1 MWGYEMRITVL
12 AVALFPI
19 PLAPWVGLAA
29 PFVPSDDKQV
39 LERIRERPLDPT
51 WQELRR
57 LREAVKR
64 NPDDVQP
71 AVRLAARYVE
81 RSRSEADPRYL
92 GYAEAVL
99 APWLAREQSPPEAL
113 LLRATIRQ
121 SLHQF
126 DGALADLQTVLKQ
139 RPASAQGWLTAA
151 LVHQVRGDYDQAR
164 RHCAPLI
171 RLAGELVAGACLASV
186 GSLTGQAAV
195 SYGLLD
201 RVSRREATVSPGE
214 RQWVATL
221 LAEMAERRGAAEEAE
236 GHYRAALRIGLH
248 DPYLLGAYGDFLL
261 DRGRVEEAIA
271 LLQEERKADALLLR
285 LALAERVARHPN
297 AAADRE
303 ILRARFEAARRRGDR
318 THLREEA
325 RFTLHMLENAGQAL
339 SLARENWAI
348 QKEPADA
355 RILLESATAAQ
366 DLAAARL
373 ATDWVEANHLED
385 VRLLE
390 LIRRIKG

>member
-1 MWGYEMRITVL
+1 MTVL
-12 AVALFPI
+12 AAALLLI
-19 PLAPWVGLAA
+19 PLAPWVGAAA
-29 PFVPSDDKQV
+29 PFVPSDDKQA
-39 LERIRERPLDPT
+39 LERVRERPLDPT

-64 NPDDVQP
+64 NPGDVQP

-99 APWLAREQSPPEAL
+99 APWLAREQPPAEAL

-126 DGALADLQTVLKQ
+126 DEALADLQTVLKR
-139 RPASAQGWLTAA
+139 RPDSAQGWLTAA
-151 LVHQVRGDYDQAR
+151 LIHQVQGDYDQAR

-171 RLAGELVAGACLASV
+171 RLAGEFVAGACLASV

-195 SYGLLD
+195 SYDLLD
-201 RVSRREATVSPGE
+201 RVSRRGATVSPGE

-221 LAEMAERRGAAEEAE
+221 LAEMAERRGAAAEAE

-248 DPYLLGAYGDFLL
+248 DPYLLAAYGDFLL
-261 DRGRVEEAIA
+261 DQGRAEEVIG
-271 LLQEERKADALLLR
+271 LLQQDRKADALLLR
-285 LALAERVARHPN
+285 LALAERAANHPN

-325 RFTLHMLENAGQAL
+325 RYAQHMLENAGQAL
-339 SLARENWAI
+339 RLARENWAI

-355 RILLESATAAQ
+355 RILLEAATAAQ
-366 DLAAARL
+366 DPAAARL
-373 ATDWVEANHLED
+373 ATDWIEANHLED
-385 VRLLE
+385 VRLNGLVTRSKE
-390 LIRRIKG
+390 